1 MTTDAA
7 GATDATPA
15 CGHAFVVD
23 QTTSATTVVTN
34 GHPQSHVNLADPTQL
49 DFEYLQHI
57 AVILDSLPSGRLRVT
72 HVGGAGLSLARY
84 VQFTRPGSPQIVL
97 EPDVALTAE
106 VRARLPLPR
115 GHRIRVRGVDGAT
128 GVPELS
134 PASADVVI
142 VDAYR
147 DGQVPAEL
155 TTREFFA
162 QTARVLRDSGV
173 LIVNLADEP
182 GLRYLARA
190 TAGVLTSLPH
200 AVVVALHDVLKG
212 RRFGNAV
219 VVASRHPLD
228 PDELRRRLA
237 RGPAAAGVR
246 AGESLHRLV
255 ASARPF
261 DTTQSA
267 PSPAPPQPGRWRR

>member
-1 MTTDAA
+1 MTPHPADAP
-7 GATDATPA
+7 DAPDA
-15 CGHAFVVD
+15 FEHAFVVD
-23 QTTSATTVVTN
+23 QTTLATTVVTN

-49 DFEYLQHI
+49 DFEYLLHI
-57 AVILDSLPSGRLRVT
+57 AVILDTLPPGRLRVT

-97 EPDVALTAE
+97 EPDHALTE
-106 VRARLPLPR
+106 QVRKRLPLPR
-115 GHRIRVRGVDGAT
+115 GHRIRVRGIDGAA
-128 GVPELS
+128 GLAVLQA
-134 PASADVVI
+134 ASADVVI
-142 VDAYR
+142 VDAFR

-162 QTARVLRDSGV
+162 QTARVLSDAGV

-182 GLRYLARA
+182 GLHYLVRA
-190 TAGVLTSLPH
+190 MAGVVDSLPH
-200 AVVVALHDVLKG
+200 AAVVALHDVLKG

-219 VVASRHPLD
+219 MLASRHPLD

-246 AGESLHRLV
+246 AGESLQRLL

-261 DTTQSA
+261 DSTDAS